1 MLSKNSNIEDDFKI
15 CEAFVFRGSTLAVQ
29 AARHGLAPIYYNRF
43 SDLNINPF
51 HDFPDGYKSV
61 NNENQLN
68 DYLKSNLI
76 EFNNDFTNN
85 YFRMID
91 IETLKSISE
100 NDGFKAQK
108 NCYGSIWR
116 M

>member
-1 MLSKNSNIEDDFKI
+1 MIFLM
-15 CEAFVFRGSTLAVQ
+15 VT
-29 AARHGLAPIYYNRF
+29 
-43 SDLNINPF
+43 
-51 HDFPDGYKSV
+51 KSV

-91 IETLKSISE
+91 IETLK
-100 NDGFKAQK
+100 K
-108 NCYGSIWR
+108 YL
-116 M
+116 